1 MNQSRTRIIESPCV
15 PRNPLEFYFYF
26 EKEMGISLPFLKF
39 GETIED
45 VTVLNF
51 LPLFL
56 KGRSWVTPFCM
67 DETSTITQLNL
78 QMPPCSTTLDQ
89 KLWGMFLCFVVIL
102 CIITAS
108 HTRVEVALGITSV
121 TQHPN
126 LIA

>member
-1 MNQSRTRIIESPCV
+1 MS
-15 PRNPLEFYFYF
+15 
-26 EKEMGISLPFLKF
+26 ISLQVLKF
-39 GETIED
+39 AETIED
-45 VTVLNF
+45 ATVLNF

-67 DETSTITQLNL
+67 DETDPITQVNL
-78 QMPPCSTTLDQ
+78 QMPPCTTTLNQ
-89 KLWGMFLCFVVIL
+89 KLWGMFLWFVAIL

-108 HTRVEVALGITSV
+108 HTRVEVALEITSV

>member
-1 MNQSRTRIIESPCV
+1 
-15 PRNPLEFYFYF
+15 
-26 EKEMGISLPFLKF
+26 MGISLPFLKF

-89 KLWGMFLCFVVIL
+89 KFWGMFLCFVVIL